1 MNINAINTMS
11 KYTNNNVRNNQI
23 HTQAPQPLTTGDT
36 VSFKGKKPGKVTEF
50 FAEHYGK
57 RVLNSNGVRN
67 FCKKMAKWDP
77 KNASSHFQVIGSL
90 VTSSAYMKATLDN
103 PNFDK
108 KNANTLAINQGLG
121 FVIPTIAAYTTDAM
135 MRDFNKTLEYAYSAK
150 QEKNFALGKFADK
163 AAKDEALKKMSNRLK
178 GFRAFIGIVTF
189 TTIYRYISP
198 VAITPLANMIGNKI
212 NDNNDK
218 HNAETKAKSELR
230 IDPKKSA
237 EMTKVEAKEKEYKIG
252 EKTSDSAAA

>member
-1 MNINAINTMS
+1 MNINAINTMP
-11 KYTNNNVRNNQI
+11 KYMNNKNVRNNQ
-23 HTQAPQPLTTGDT
+23 TQTSQPLTTGDT

-57 RVLNSNGVRN
+57 RVLNSKGVRN

-77 KNASSHFQVIGSL
+77 KNASSHFQVLGSL

-150 QEKNFALGKFADK
+150 QEKNFALGTFADE
-163 AAKDEALKKMSNRLK
+163 AAKEAAKKKLSNRLK

-198 VAITPLANMIGNKI
+198 VAITPIANMIGNKI
-212 NDNNDK
+212 NENNDK
-218 HNAETKAKSELR
+218 HDAESKAKTELK

-237 EMTKVEAKEKEYKIG
+237 EMPKVEAEEKEYRIG
-252 EKTSDSAAA
+252 EKEVGSSAA

>member
-1 MNINAINTMS
+1 MNINSINTMPR
-11 KYTNNNVRNNQI
+11 YTANKNIRNNQ
-23 HTQAPQPLTTGDT
+23 PQLPQQSLVGDT

-57 RVLNSNGVRN
+57 RILNSKSVRK
-67 FCKKMAKWDP
+67 FCKKVTKWDK

-121 FVIPTIAAYTTDAM
+121 FVIPTIAAYTTDAAM
-135 MRDFNKTLEYAYSAK
+135 SGFNKTLEYAYSAK
-150 QEKNFALGKFADK
+150 QEKNFALGKFANEAEK
-163 AAKDEALKKMSNRLK
+163 EAAKKRLSNRLK
-178 GFRAFIGIVTF
+178 GFRAFMTIVTF
-189 TTIYRYISP
+189 TTIYRYLSP

-218 HNAETKAKSELR
+218 HEAEMKKSELK

-237 EMTKVEAKEKEYKIG
+237 EMTKVEAEKKEYKIG